1 MSENY
6 ENLSPNDQEE
16 LQKLEQNLA
25 AMPDSAGAH
34 YNLGLALAHRG
45 EWDKAIDLF
54 RSALKLKPGLLEARV
69 NLSGVLLQKGQYR
82 SEHRGSA
89 QSPTV

>member
-6 ENLSPNDQEE
+6 GNVSPKDQEE

-25 AMPDSAGAH
+25 AMPDSAAAH

-45 EWDKAIDLF
+45 QVGPGNRPFQVCDQTQAGAPRGEGKPF
-54 RSALKLKPGLLEARV
+54 RGALKRANTIR
-69 NLSGVLLQKGQYR
+69 
-82 SEHRGSA
+82 A
-89 QSPTV
+89 